1 MMKKATWLVMLTFG
15 MPMAYSQTISLEKSV
30 YDKMIEE
37 KGKSERLI
45 GKLRDSIGKIRQNHT
60 IEAGVLK
67 DSIQKLNAELDDAAG
82 ELTKAKH
89 GLKELQEQF
98 GKSKIKKERDSLNRQ
113 VAVSNIAIT
122 NLRNEIAILKTSCR
136 REAEN
141 RYKDGRREIQ
151 MRISDRYDA
160 EFDSLVNECTLAGVQ
175 HDMPL
180 AADASAKR
188 KMQDLLT
195 YFRAELALSE
205 KYDAQKVQSALDNL
219 AGIVP
224 ETQSVRRLEE
234 RLAYYGDCT
243 AALKS
248 VIAEIMETDKNFS
261 APNEPGRDKKRK
273 RIMPVITSFI
283 YNQEFEFDDYP
294 YLGNIVLEI
303 INRKQGDADKSICDL
318 LKKL

>member
-1 MMKKATWLVMLTFG
+1 MKRTAWLFILTFSISI
-15 MPMAYSQTISLEKSV
+15 AYSQTINLEKSV

-37 KGKSERLI
+37 KGNSERLI
-45 GKLRDSIGKIRQNHT
+45 GKLRDSIGKIHQNHA
-60 IEAGVLK
+60 IETDVLN
-67 DSIQKLNAELDDAAG
+67 DSLQKVNAELDDKTDQ
-82 ELTKAKH
+82 LTKAKD
-89 GLKELQEQF
+89 GLKDLQKQF
-98 GKSKIKKERDSLNRQ
+98 DKNKIKNERDSLNRQ
-113 VAVSNIAIT
+113 VAVLNVTIT
-122 NLRNEIAILKTSCR
+122 NLRNEITILKTSCQ

-141 RYKDGRREIQ
+141 RYKAGRREIQ

-175 HDMPL
+175 HDML
-180 AADASAKR
+180 LVTDASTKK

-195 YFRAELALSE
+195 YFRAEQVLSE
-205 KYDAQKVQSALDNL
+205 KYDAQKVQFALNNL
-219 AGIVP
+219 TKIMPA
-224 ETQSVRRLEE
+224 TQAVKILKEK
-234 RLAYYGDCT
+234 LGYYKNCT
-243 AALKS
+243 SALKS
-248 VIAEIMETDKNFS
+248 MMGEIIEIDKNFS

-303 INRKQGDADKSICDL
+303 INRKQRDVDKSIYDL